1 MGQVRQMG
9 RDRPGASATAT
20 LQMAVDQP
28 SPGVARRVAGA
39 TRRTDAVHPAA
50 VLVLV
55 FFVDFVALTALGV
68 AAAAVVVA
76 AFSVKLNGDGNVLG
90 WERMEGREE

>member
-1 MGQVRQMG
+1 MRQVG
-9 RDRPGASATAT
+9 GHRPIPSATAT
-20 LQMAVDQP
+20 LQVAVDQ
-28 SPGVARRVAGA
+28 STPGVARGVTGA